1 MGVPNQ
7 GQTQQSHSDGGQFR
21 MKVSLDDFLQLL
33 NEEFPGKDIRAD
45 TKVAET
51 GIDSLDLADI
61 VFKMEDKFGAEYSLD
76 INELNI
82 DDEITVGHIF
92 TLVKEHS

>member
-1 MGVPNQ
+1 
-7 GQTQQSHSDGGQFR
+7 
-21 MKVSLDDFLQLL
+21 MKVSLDSFLQLL
-33 NEEFPGKDIRAD
+33 NEEFPDKGIHAD

-76 INELNI
+76 INEFNI
-82 DDEITVGHIF
+82 DDDATIGQIY
-92 TLVKEHS
+92 TLIKEHP

>member
-1 MGVPNQ
+1 
-7 GQTQQSHSDGGQFR
+7 
-21 MKVSLDDFLQLL
+21 MKVSLDSFLQLL
-33 NEEFPGKDIRAD
+33 NEEFPDKCIHAD

-82 DDEITVGHIF
+82 DDDVTIGQIY
-92 TLVKEHS
+92 TLIKEHP

>member
-1 MGVPNQ
+1 
-7 GQTQQSHSDGGQFR
+7 
-21 MKVSLDDFLQLL
+21 MKVSLDSFLQLL
-33 NEEFPGKDIRAD
+33 NEEFPDKGIHAD

-76 INELNI
+76 INELIIFNDATI
-82 DDEITVGHIF
+82 TEIY
-92 TLVKEHS
+92 TLIKEHP

>member
-1 MGVPNQ
+1 
-7 GQTQQSHSDGGQFR
+7 

-33 NEEFPGKDIRAD
+33 NEEFPGKGIGAD

-61 VFKMEDKFGAEYSLD
+61 VFKMEDKFGALSSKMAAASLVCVLTSSSRGSVLP
-76 INELNI
+76 IER
-82 DDEITVGHIF
+82 
-92 TLVKEHS
+92 SPP